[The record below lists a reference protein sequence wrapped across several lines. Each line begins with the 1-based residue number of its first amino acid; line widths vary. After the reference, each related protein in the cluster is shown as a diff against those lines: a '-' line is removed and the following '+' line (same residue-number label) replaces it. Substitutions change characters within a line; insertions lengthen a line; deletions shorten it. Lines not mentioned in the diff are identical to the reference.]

1 MSNVTVRVTVVVF
14 PALSFAT
21 TIIVFVPDVRVSVLL
36 KLPSFPTET
45 VSAVPELSLTVTVTG
60 LDVTSFVVPFTVQD
74 ATFVTSLSAGLES
87 VNVGGT
93 VSTLNDVEL
102 VHHNHLHQV

>member
-36 KLPSFPTET
+36 KLPSFPP
-45 VSAVPELSLTVTVTG
+45 VLQGA
-60 LDVTSFVVPFTVQD
+60 
-74 ATFVTSLSAGLES
+74 
-87 VNVGGT
+87 
-93 VSTLNDVEL
+93 
-102 VHHNHLHQV
+102 